1 MSDSELID
9 WEQLE
14 MIFGEDEEDFDED
27 MAELFHEFVEDGN
40 IQFGKINESEFAADK
55 TKVAK
60 ESHKLK
66 GSASN
71 FGFTRVASLLAHIE
85 DEIESITRDDF
96 LSSLEQARSG
106 FDRSIATVMERYPAL
121 GVGQN

>member
-14 MIFGEDEEDFDED
+14 MIFGEEEDEFDED

-40 IQFGKINESEFAADK
+40 ERFNSIKSTEFEADRI
-55 TKVAK
+55 TIAK

-71 FGFTRVASLLAHIE
+71 FGFVRVASLLGHIE
-85 DEIESITRDDF
+85 DDIETLTVEDYRQSLEDACSSFEKSIESVMARYQA
-96 LSSLEQARSG
+96 LSVS
-106 FDRSIATVMERYPAL
+106 
-121 GVGQN
+121 

>member
-14 MIFGEDEEDFDED
+14 MIFGEEDEEFDED

-40 IQFGKINESEFAADK
+40 ERFASIRGSEFDSDK
-55 TKVAK
+55 VKIAK

-71 FGFTRVASLLAHIE
+71 FGFARVASLLGHIE
-85 DEIESITRDDF
+85 DDISTLTVEDYRQ
-96 LSSLEQARSG
+96 SLEDACAS
-106 FDRSIATVMERYPAL
+106 FEKSIEAVIAKYQGLTSV
-121 GVGQN
+121 

>member
-14 MIFGEDEEDFDED
+14 MIFGEEEDEFDED

-40 IQFGKINESEFAADK
+40 VQFGKIDATDFSSDRA
-55 TKVAK
+55 TIAK

-71 FGFTRVASLLAHIE
+71 FGFSRVAGILAHIE
-85 DEIESITRDDF
+85 DDIAT
-96 LSSLEQARSG
+96 LSSEDFSKSIQEARVG
-106 FDRSIATVMERYPAL
+106 FEKSIEAVMARYPAL
-121 GVGQN
+121 SAEAS